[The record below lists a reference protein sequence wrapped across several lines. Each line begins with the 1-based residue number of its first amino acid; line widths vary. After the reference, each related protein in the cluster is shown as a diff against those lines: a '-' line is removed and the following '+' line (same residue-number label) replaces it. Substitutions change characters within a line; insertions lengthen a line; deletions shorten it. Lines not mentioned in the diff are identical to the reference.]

1 MKPFLQHCIGISIVI
16 IAAGFFIRS
25 IQPAHAGGID
35 ASKFVSEEKGAGA
48 NVLWV
53 NIDSIDANYEAF
65 ADLSKDAG
73 DDYNSM
79 LAAYQEKAKKLQDRY
94 DLLQQK
100 AQMGTISASDAAA
113 EEASIN
119 SGMEQLK
126 DMETNLANLEKEAME
141 KNAVITKDVADF
153 LDEYAAAKNADY
165 VLGYDASSNVLY
177 ANKKLDVTDEVLN
190 GLNANYRKKNKKK

>member
-1 MKPFLQHCIGISIVI
+1 MPPD
-16 IAAGFFIRS
+16 FFIRS

-35 ASKFVSEEKGAGA
+35 ASKIIPEEKGPGA

-65 ADLSKDAG
+65 ADLTKEAG

-79 LAAYQEKAKKLQDRY
+79 LAAYQEKAKKLQDHY

-126 DMETNLANLEKEAME
+126 DMETNLANLEKDAMD
-141 KNAVITKDVADF
+141 KNAVITKDVTDF
-153 LDEYAAAKNADY
+153 LDEFAAAKNADY
-165 VLGYDASSNVLY
+165 VLGYGASSNVLY
-177 ANKKLDVTDEVLN
+177 ANKKMDVTDEVLN
-190 GLNANYRKKNKKK
+190 GLNAGYRKKNKKK